1 MGLHLSRPALLALLR
16 AVLTAA
22 VLMLAAAEVALAGGE
37 TPEVLRVSAIPDES
51 PSELARIYT
60 PFAEYLSREL
70 RMKVRFTP
78 VVDYAAT
85 VEGLAARKLDLVWY
99 GGFTSVQA
107 VRRTAGTA
115 RRLVLRQ
122 EDAEFKSV
130 FVARPGSG
138 IKSLEALRG
147 KTFSFGSVSSTSGHL
162 MPRYFLL
169 QARITPEKDFRQ
181 VAFSG
186 AHDATALWVESGK
199 VDAGAL
205 NFLVWDKLV
214 QQKKVD
220 PSRVAVFHTTPPYV
234 DYVWTARGELD
245 QGLLDRITA
254 AFLKLDHGNP
264 EHRKLLDL
272 HRTRKYI
279 RAIDA
284 DWKATEEAAIAAG
297 LLR

>member
-1 MGLHLSRPALLALLR
+1 MITRLRAGLGTALLLLL
-16 AVLTAA
+16 VTSAA
-22 VLMLAAAEVALAGGE
+22 VGPARGD
-37 TPEVLRVSAIPDES
+37 TPEILRVSAIPDES
-51 PSELARIYT
+51 PSELLRIYA

-70 RMKVRFTP
+70 RMKVQFTP

-85 VEGLAARKLDLVWY
+85 VEGLAAKKLDMVWY

-107 VRRTAGTA
+107 VRRTNGTA

-138 IKSLEALRG
+138 IKGLEDLRG
-147 KTFSFGSVSSTSGHL
+147 KTFAFGSVSSTSGHL

-169 QARITPEKDFRQ
+169 QARITPEKDLKQ

-214 QQKKVD
+214 QQQKVD
-220 PSRVAVFHTTPPYV
+220 LSKVAVFYTTPPYV

-254 AFLKLDHGNP
+254 AFLKLDYRNL

-272 HRTRKYI
+272 HRTKKYI
-279 RAIDA
+279 KAKDT
-284 DWKATEEAAIAAG
+284 DWKDTEEAAIAAG
-297 LLR
+297 LLK

>member
-1 MGLHLSRPALLALLR
+1 MITRLRAGLGTALLLLL
-16 AVLTAA
+16 VTSAA
-22 VLMLAAAEVALAGGE
+22 VGPARGD
-37 TPEVLRVSAIPDES
+37 TPEILRVSAIPDES
-51 PSELARIYT
+51 PSELLRIYA

-70 RMKVRFTP
+70 RMKVQFTP

-85 VEGLAARKLDLVWY
+85 VEGLAAKKLDMVWY

-107 VRRTAGTA
+107 VRRTNGTA

-138 IKSLEALRG
+138 IKGLEDLRG
-147 KTFSFGSVSSTSGHL
+147 KTFAFGSVSSTSGHL

-169 QARITPEKDFRQ
+169 QARITPEKDLKQ

-214 QQKKVD
+214 QQQKVD
-220 PSRVAVFHTTPPYV
+220 LSKVAVFDTTPPYV

-254 AFLKLDHGNP
+254 AFLKLDYRNP
-264 EHRKLLDL
+264 EHKKLLDL
-272 HRTRKYI
+272 HRTKKYI
-279 RAIDA
+279 KAKDT
-284 DWKATEEAAIAAG
+284 DWKDTEEAAIAAG
-297 LLR
+297 LLK

>member
-1 MGLHLSRPALLALLR
+1 MITRLRAGLGTALLLLL
-16 AVLTAA
+16 VTSAA
-22 VLMLAAAEVALAGGE
+22 VGPARGD
-37 TPEVLRVSAIPDES
+37 TPEILRVSAIPDES
-51 PSELARIYT
+51 PSELLRIYA

-70 RMKVRFTP
+70 RMKVQFTP

-85 VEGLAARKLDLVWY
+85 VEGLAAKKLDMVWY

-107 VRRTAGTA
+107 VRRTNGTA

-122 EDAEFKSV
+122 EDAVFKSV

-138 IKSLEALRG
+138 IKGLEDLRG
-147 KTFSFGSVSSTSGHL
+147 KTFAFGSVSSTSGHL

-169 QARITPEKDFRQ
+169 QARITPEKDLKQ

-214 QQKKVD
+214 QQQKVD
-220 PSRVAVFHTTPPYV
+220 LSKVAVFYTTPPYV

-254 AFLKLDHGNP
+254 AFLKLDYRNP
-264 EHRKLLDL
+264 EHQKLLDL
-272 HRTRKYI
+272 HRTKKYI
-279 RAIDA
+279 KAKDT
-284 DWKATEEAAIAAG
+284 DWKDTEEAAIAAG
-297 LLR
+297 LLK

>member
-1 MGLHLSRPALLALLR
+1 MRKVCGVVV
-16 AVLTAA
+16 AVLC
-22 VLMLAAAEVALAGGE
+22 LAAAGMSGAYV
-37 TPEVLRVSAIPDES
+37 PDVLKVSAIPDEN
-51 PSELARIYT
+51 PSELMRIYA
-60 PFAEYLSREL
+60 PFADYLGKEL
-70 RMKVRFTP
+70 GMKVQFTP

-107 VRRTAGTA
+107 VRRTDGNA

-130 FVARPGSG
+130 FIAKPGAG
-138 IKSLEALRG
+138 IASLQDLKG
-147 KTFSFGSVSSTSGHL
+147 KTFAFGSVSSTSGHL

-169 QARITPEKDFRQ
+169 QSKVNPEKDMKQ

-186 AHDATALWVESGK
+186 AHDATALWVESGR

-220 PSRVAVFHTTPPYV
+220 LSKVNVFYTTPPYV
-234 DYVWTARGELD
+234 DYCWTARADLD
-245 QGLLDRITA
+245 PAIQDKLTA
-254 AFLKLDHGNP
+254 AFLKLDAANP
-264 EHRKLLDL
+264 EHKRLLDL
-272 HRTRKYI
+272 HRTKKYI
-279 RAIDA
+279 KANDA
-284 DWKATEEAAIAAG
+284 DWKTIEDAALAAG
-297 LLR
+297 LLK